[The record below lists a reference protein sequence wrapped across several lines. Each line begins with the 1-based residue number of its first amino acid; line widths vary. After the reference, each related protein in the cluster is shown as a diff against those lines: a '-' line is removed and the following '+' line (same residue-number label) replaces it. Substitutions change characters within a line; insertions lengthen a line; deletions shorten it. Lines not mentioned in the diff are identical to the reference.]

1 MRLILIGPPASGK
14 GTQAELLRDELKLA
28 HLSTGDML
36 RSAVA
41 QGTELGK
48 LADGIMKSGALV
60 PDDLV
65 ISLVKE
71 RLGDRATAENFLLD
85 GFPRTL
91 AQAEALQKMLDGQG
105 LGIDKVVMLEVP
117 DDLVIKRITGRR
129 SDPQT
134 GKIYHLIFNPPPAD
148 VAGRVVQRQDDT
160 EEAAGKRLAKYYAE
174 TRPVV
179 PFYESRGLVTK
190 IDGTPAPKEVFQK
203 ILGILR

>member
-1 MRLILIGPPASGK
+1 MLIGPPASGK

-41 QGTELGK
+41 KGTELGK
-48 LADGIMKSGALV
+48 IADGIMKSGALV

-65 ISLVKE
+65 IGLVKE
-71 RLGDRATAENFLLD
+71 RLEDRATAENFLLD

-91 AQAEALQKMLDGQG
+91 AQAEALQKMLDGQK

-117 DDLVIKRITGRR
+117 DDMVVQRLTGRR

-148 VAGRVVQRQDDT
+148 VAGRVVQRPDDT
-160 EEAAGKRLAKYYAE
+160 EEAARKRLEKYYSE

-190 IDGTPAPKEVFQK
+190 VDGTASPKEVFQR
-203 ILGILR
+203 ILSVIR